1 MAEWPDSV
9 PVLFV
14 DGPLAGEIHP
24 APARA
29 GLPAM
34 MLRVRPREHGGAP
47 VEVRS
52 AGEQA
57 PGGGWVSYLGLGL
70 ARPRARAAGGAAIAA
85 TDPGPWAFVYSD

>member
-14 DGPLAGEIHP
+14 DGPLAGEVHP

-29 GLPAM
+29 GSPAM
-34 MLRVRPREHGGAP
+34 MLRVRCGTSR

-52 AGEQA
+52 AADQA
-57 PGGGWVSYLGLGL
+57 PGAGWMSYLGLGM
-70 ARPRARAAGGAAIAA
+70 ARPRRGLDDDLTRAE
-85 TDPGPWAFVYSD
+85 PWAFVYSE

>member
-14 DGPLAGEIHP
+14 DGPLAGEVHA

-34 MLRVRPREHGGAP
+34 MLRVRLARERGPGGDGATL
-47 VEVRS
+47 VEVRP
-52 AGEQA
+52 AGDQA
-57 PGGGWVSYLGLGL
+57 PGCGWVSYLGLGL
-70 ARPRARAAGGAAIAA
+70 ARPRKGA
-85 TDPGPWAFVYSD
+85 DPGPFAFVYSD